1 MHSPLTHYPLG
12 GVRISPNVMYVMH
25 KYEKHKAKDLGHFDQ
40 ILLLVEARN
49 PSSYKV

>member
-1 MHSPLTHYPLG
+1 MHSPLAHYPLG
-12 GVRISPNVMYVMH
+12 DVSISPNVIYVVY

-49 PSSYKV
+49 LSSYRV